1 MRPQSVTHRRL
12 LAVPVYAIAAAVI
25 VFPLAPLPVLVGA
38 SVAAALGA
46 LVAARLAAG
55 RSRLFAILLAAVI
68 GLLAAAA
75 ARYALL
81 NYQGPVELL
90 GPARLLLVSDLF
102 GHAAGAFFIAAGLR
116 SACLRVRSLS
126 ILEAV
131 LIAAAF
137 AQLVAAHRHGA
148 INRPF
153 EIADP
158 IIAMGGDPAA
168 AFLLIGAAAALVV
181 VLLLIS
187 ESGWRRVALHLALV
201 LAVLAFVLWVNDY
214 AGLPT
219 PPLTGKGLGLRGERQ
234 QHQGRGEGG
243 AAGRR
248 ANDELQFRD
257 DYSPGA
263 DRVPLAVVLL
273 HDDYSPPSGAY
284 YFRQNAFSRYD
295 GRKLS
300 SAAAE
305 YDRDLIDRFP
315 QGGRIARFVADPW
328 GFRRR
333 LETTVALLAE
343 HRQLF
348 GLESPVRV
356 RPLPNPDPGRFRTL
370 YRVTSQALSSEWTEL
385 LEAPA
390 GDPAWSDGQRR
401 HYTAAPSDPR
411 YRELAERI
419 AAGLRDELRDSGL
432 ARALAVSAWLAREGI
447 YSLKSGHA
455 RAADPTA
462 DFLFGDRTGY
472 CVHFAHASAFLLR
485 ALRLPAR
492 VATGYVVDES
502 ARRGGS
508 TIVLSGSNS
517 HAWAELFLDGV
528 GWVVV
533 DTTPERAL
541 DPPPAP
547 PDPDL
552 QRLLGEMVRGQRPLP
567 GDSAR
572 SFRDAVRALRI
583 MKELLVRALLPA
595 LLLFL
600 AMLYLIKLWRR
611 AAPVLAR
618 RASLP
623 RLVYRAELDR
633 LSEARLRRD
642 WGESREGF
650 AARLSATL
658 PGLSPRTHAHL
669 RAAFGAPFDRTS
681 PEELRALARQLR
693 GELRASVS
701 FWRRMLGALNP
712 WSWLRTR

>member
-1 MRPQSVTHRRL
+1 MNAPRQL
-12 LAVPVYAIAAAVI
+12 LSVPVYAIAAAVL
-25 VFPLAPLPVLVGA
+25 VFPLAPAPVLAAA
-38 SVAAALGA
+38 SVGAALGA
-46 LVAARLAAG
+46 LVGNRLAAG
-55 RSRLFAILLAAVI
+55 RLRLPAILAGALA
-68 GLLAAAA
+68 GLLSSLFV
-75 ARYALL
+75 RYALL
-81 NYQGPVELL
+81 NALWPAEQL
-90 GPARLLLVSDLF
+90 GPARVLLLSDLL
-102 GHAAGAFFIAAGLR
+102 GYGTGALFIAAGLR
-116 SACLRVRSLS
+116 GACRRIRSLS

-158 IIAMGGDPAA
+158 IIATGGDPRS

-201 LAVLAFVLWVNDY
+201 LAVLALVLWANDY

-219 PPLTGKGLGLRGERQ
+219 PPLSGKGLGLRGEQ
-234 QHQGRGEGG
+234 QQGRGRGG
-243 AAGRR
+243 GGQAGRR
-248 ANDELQFRD
+248 SNDELEFRD
-257 DYSPGA
+257 DYNPGA
-263 DRVPLAVVLL
+263 DQVPLAVVLL

-315 QGGRIARFVADPW
+315 ESGRIARQPGDPW
-328 GFRRR
+328 ELRRT
-333 LETTVALLAE
+333 LDTTVALLAE

-348 GLESPVRV
+348 GLQAPVRV
-356 RPLPNPDPGRFRTL
+356 RPLPNPDPGRFRSM
-370 YRVTSQALSSEWTEL
+370 YRVTSRALTGDWSEL
-385 LEAPA
+385 LGARA
-390 GDPAWSDGQRR
+390 GDPAWSGRQLR

-411 YRELAERI
+411 YRRLAERI
-419 AAGLRDELRDSGL
+419 ASGLREDLRDDAL
-432 ARALAVSAWLAREGI
+432 ARALAISAWLGREGI

-455 RAADPTA
+455 RASDPTA

-485 ALRLPAR
+485 ALGLPAR

-508 TIVLSGSNS
+508 TIVLSGGNS
-517 HAWAELFLDGV
+517 HAWAELYLDGV

-541 DPPPAP
+541 DPPPPP

-567 GDSAR
+567 GDAAGSLQG
-572 SFRDAVRALRI
+572 AVRALRI
-583 MKELLVRALLPA
+583 IKDILVRSLPPA
-595 LLLFL
+595 LLLGVL
-600 AMLYLIKLWRR
+600 LLYLIKLWRR
-611 AAPVLAR
+611 AAPLLAGP
-618 RASLP
+618 ASLT

-633 LSEARLRRD
+633 LCEAGLRRD
-642 WGESREGF
+642 WGESREGL
-650 AARLSATL
+650 AARLSARL
-658 PGLSPRTHAHL
+658 PALGPLTRTHL
-669 RAAFGAPFDRTS
+669 RAAFGPPGSPTS
-681 PEELRALARQLR
+681 PVELRALARQLR
-693 GELRASVS
+693 GELRASVPL
-701 FWRRMLGALNP
+701 WRRMLGVLTP
-712 WSWLRTR
+712 WSWLETR